1 MRRLLAKYAGLSDRR
16 ARVLDEVR
24 RGISIVLI
32 LAAAIGSRL
41 PAQSAN
47 REQQIQEHLMK
58 AQQALQA
65 GRQDQAE
72 QEFRAIVEIDP
83 NNFEA
88 RANVGV
94 FRYLRGDWTGAIA
107 YLRPVAE
114 QQPSIWKVRAML
126 GICEKRAGDAGP
138 AIKDLQAAVAN
149 LPDGSLRTQAG
160 LELLELA
167 YSAGD
172 FDKAVDTLRVIERA
186 GHPSADVL
194 YTEYRIYTDLATR
207 AFDTLSLLAPDSG
220 RMHELLGDHL
230 VADGDAE
237 GAILEYRKALAA
249 DPKIGG
255 LHYQIG
261 AALLKTRISEAALAG
276 AEKEFE
282 AELALNPRDAAS
294 EYELGQIAERRNEVK
309 EAEGHYVRALKS
321 DAHYAPAHAA
331 YGVLLASQRR
341 SGEALT
347 QLTQAV
353 RDDPANMTAHFN
365 LAKLYKESGDGAAAD
380 REFAVFKK
388 LNDAKIKRDA
398 TLRAMHRDQGH

>member
-1 MRRLLAKYAGLSDRR
+1 
-16 ARVLDEVR
+16 
-24 RGISIVLI
+24 
-32 LAAAIGSRL
+32 
-41 PAQSAN
+41 
-47 REQQIQEHLMK
+47 MK
-58 AQQALQA
+58 AQRALQA
-65 GRQDQAE
+65 GHQDQAE

-83 NNFEA
+83 NNFEG

-94 FRYLRGDWTGAIA
+94 FRYLNGDWTGAIA

-138 AIKDLQAAVAN
+138 AIAIKDLQSAVAN

-207 AFDTLSLLAPDSG
+207 AFDTLSLMAPDSG

-230 VADGDAE
+230 VAEGDAE
-237 GAILEYRKALAA
+237 GAILEYRKVLAA

-261 AALLKTRISEAALAG
+261 AALLKTRVSEATLAE
-276 AEKEFE
+276 AEEEFE
-282 AELALNPRDAAS
+282 AELAENPRDAAS

-309 EAEGHYVRALKS
+309 EAEAHYVRALKG
-321 DAHYAPAHAA
+321 DPHYASARAA
-331 YGVLLASQRR
+331 YGVLLVSQQR

-353 RDDPANMTAHFN
+353 QDDPANMTAHFN

-388 LNDAKIKRDA
+388 LNDAKVKRDA
-398 TLRAMHRDQGH
+398 TLRGMHRDQGH